1 MPHTLSAKKIK
12 KKLAEYLKYKPFGEG
27 LGLGGVEAR
36 KYGSRLTTLI
46 PHDSF
51 YVKTWMETGIVGLVL
66 FLIIYVS
73 ALLRGC
79 YLIMFRIKNN
89 ELRGILTAIACGI
102 FGMMISAYGN
112 AFFGQFPTGF
122 IIILFLSVLINGEHI
137 DQLLT
142 EKLRTK
148 KIENIK

>member
-1 MPHTLSAKKIK
+1 MPHTLSAKKI

-66 FLIIYVS
+66 FLSY
-73 ALLRGC
+73 
-79 YLIMFRIKNN
+79 M
-89 ELRGILTAIACGI
+89 
-102 FGMMISAYGN
+102 
-112 AFFGQFPTGF
+112 
-122 IIILFLSVLINGEHI
+122 SVHC
-137 DQLLT
+137 
-142 EKLRTK
+142 
-148 KIENIK
+148 